1 MNLQL
6 EDFTDKLYRYCLT
19 LTNNKWEAE
28 DLVQETFIKCYKA
41 FQRDSERDFKLSFLY
56 KTARNHFIDSKRKK
70 SDFLIDGTEIF
81 AGSYHFPEW
90 DSLLEI
96 LFCKLPLRQAMLLTL
111 KDVFQFSSKEIAQML
126 RVSNESIK
134 TSLHRIRLNLR
145 ENDNSLFKNNSDS
158 FVSIKKLSLAIKE
171 ENPYKI
177 FYYYRLLET
186 ENFKVLSQRKN
197 NIRAFFLSD
206 PDGNILQIGSE

>member
-28 DLVQETFIKCYKA
+28 DLVQETFIKCYKVS
-41 FQRDSERDFKLSFLY
+41 QRDSERDLNLSFLY

-70 SDFLIDGTEIF
+70 SAFLIDETEIF
-81 AGSYHFPEW
+81 AGSYHIPEW

-111 KDVFQFSSKEIAQML
+111 KDVFQFSSKEIAQIL

-145 ENDNSLFKNNSDS
+145 ETDNSSFINNSDS

-171 ENPYKI
+171 EDPYRI
-177 FYYYRLLET
+177 FYYYRLLEA
-186 ENFKVLSQRKN
+186 ENFKVLSRREN

-206 PDGNILQIGSE
+206 PDGNILQIGLE